1 MCVGNVSPDLRKPT
15 SKPWCGGDVVDAN
28 CRCVCVL
35 LDHVTSTAFPLF
47 MSRLQLAFI
56 PSFSCAHFFFFLTT
70 KPLLPLHPKFPGRR
84 HVDRPS
90 IVRRC
95 HKRAPPRKAHRSTLH
110 APHTAPRKS
119 GLGLDHVSGGKP
131 SYCVQ
136 ARSVLFSYVPLY
148 SFRLSFPLALHFYY
162 FPFYVSPLPSN
173 VAAPPSPSST
183 RRPLSRHLNTT
194 Q

>member
-1 MCVGNVSPDLRKPT
+1 
-15 SKPWCGGDVVDAN
+15 
-28 CRCVCVL
+28 
-35 LDHVTSTAFPLF
+35 
-47 MSRLQLAFI
+47 MSCLQLVFI
-56 PSFSCAHFFFFLTT
+56 HPRFRVLIVFFSLMT
-70 KPLLPLHPKFPGRR
+70 KPLPPLHPKFPGRR

-90 IVRRC
+90 IIRRR
-95 HKRAPPRKAHRSTLH
+95 HKRAPPLKAHRSTLH

-119 GLGLDHVSGGKP
+119 GLRLNHVSGGKT

-162 FPFYVSPLPSN
+162 FPFYVSPLPSS
-173 VAAPPSPSST
+173 VAAPPLPSST

-194 Q
+194 R